1 MAHRFLVGHFQ
12 SAKVRSN
19 CINRRCQRHRHQRCL
34 GVCSRIKHLACTT
47 PCLGWRLL
55 TNNGDGAISQSLLH
69 THISGDILGMIARG
83 GQALEREWLAR
94 KVEREAILDTLGISG
109 SGGSCIGHIIVVVV
123 DYFITMAEIL

>member
-1 MAHRFLVGHFQ
+1 
-12 SAKVRSN
+12 
-19 CINRRCQRHRHQRCL
+19 
-34 GVCSRIKHLACTT
+34 
-47 PCLGWRLL
+47 
-55 TNNGDGAISQSLLH
+55 
-69 THISGDILGMIARG
+69 MIARG